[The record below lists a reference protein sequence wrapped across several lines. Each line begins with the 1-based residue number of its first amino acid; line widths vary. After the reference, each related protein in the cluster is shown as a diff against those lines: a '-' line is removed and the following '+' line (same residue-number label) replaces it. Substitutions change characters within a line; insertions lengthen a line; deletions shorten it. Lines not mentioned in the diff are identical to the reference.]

1 MPQYEFI
8 GEANEEL
15 DNVRDLAEC
24 RSLCLDTTLYEC
36 RSATYYTNS
45 RISKLSEET
54 RRSAPSDFRPA
65 ERGIY
70 YLENEC
76 SDSKNISMST
86 YRGFEKSLMINYI
99 SIPTVPNNCEYVDR
113 PGTYLPFT
121 DTYISFVT
129 DIEECRAQCSSQ
141 GQYNCRS
148 FNYNA
153 FRKVRTHTD
162 GFACYFALKMHSRVK
177 SFLTKFHIT
186 GM

>member
-45 RISKLSEET
+45 RICKLAEET

-76 SDSKNISMST
+76 VDGKKGHFMCSKMAT
-86 YRGFEKSLMINYI
+86 YRGFEMTCLAHFENIWW
-99 SIPTVPNNCEYVDR
+99 V
-113 PGTYLPFT
+113 
-121 DTYISFVT
+121 
-129 DIEECRAQCSSQ
+129 
-141 GQYNCRS
+141 
-148 FNYNA
+148 
-153 FRKVRTHTD
+153 
-162 GFACYFALKMHSRVK
+162 
-177 SFLTKFHIT
+177 
-186 GM
+186 

>member
-45 RISKLSEET
+45 RICKLSEET

-76 SDSKNISMST
+76 SDSKMKHLLGTGTT
-86 YRGFEKSLMINYI
+86 Y
-99 SIPTVPNNCEYVDR
+99 
-113 PGTYLPFT
+113 
-121 DTYISFVT
+121 
-129 DIEECRAQCSSQ
+129 
-141 GQYNCRS
+141 
-148 FNYNA
+148 
-153 FRKVRTHTD
+153 
-162 GFACYFALKMHSRVK
+162 
-177 SFLTKFHIT
+177 
-186 GM
+186 

>member
-1 MPQYEFI
+1 MHRLLKIEENFDINPPGRSCRKKWAFTRVPQYEFI

-45 RISKLSEET
+45 RICKLSEET

-76 SDSKNISMST
+76 TDSKRGHAMNLIMIAT
-86 YRGFEKSLMINYI
+86 LYRAGR
-99 SIPTVPNNCEYVDR
+99 SIIC
-113 PGTYLPFT
+113 
-121 DTYISFVT
+121 
-129 DIEECRAQCSSQ
+129 
-141 GQYNCRS
+141 
-148 FNYNA
+148 
-153 FRKVRTHTD
+153 
-162 GFACYFALKMHSRVK
+162 
-177 SFLTKFHIT
+177 
-186 GM
+186 

>member
-45 RISKLSEET
+45 RICKLSEET

-76 SDSKNISMST
+76 SDSKRRKTFYDGMQNVI
-86 YRGFEKSLMINYI
+86 INRPQNNNPRLLL
-99 SIPTVPNNCEYVDR
+99 IPFP
-113 PGTYLPFT
+113 
-121 DTYISFVT
+121 
-129 DIEECRAQCSSQ
+129 Q
-141 GQYNCRS
+141 
-148 FNYNA
+148 
-153 FRKVRTHTD
+153 
-162 GFACYFALKMHSRVK
+162 
-177 SFLTKFHIT
+177 FLTTASTWIAPAPT
-186 GM
+186 CPSPTPTSAS

>member
-45 RISKLSEET
+45 RICKLSEET

-76 SDSKNISMST
+76 SDSKWERFYQSILDIGLISVT
-86 YRGFEKSLMINYI
+86 
-99 SIPTVPNNCEYVDR
+99 PQTVPTNCEYVDR

-153 FRKVRTHTD
+153 FRKVGTPMVPI
-162 GFACYFALKMHSRVK
+162 LKQR
-177 SFLTKFHIT
+177 
-186 GM
+186 